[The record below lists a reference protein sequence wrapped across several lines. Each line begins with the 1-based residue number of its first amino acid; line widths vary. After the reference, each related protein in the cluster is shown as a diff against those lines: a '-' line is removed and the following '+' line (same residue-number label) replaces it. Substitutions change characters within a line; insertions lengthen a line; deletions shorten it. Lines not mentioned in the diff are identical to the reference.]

1 MTGRNAGGIM
11 DLDALL
17 QSHGDDAPS
26 GEDMEYDP
34 VFTELEIAAT
44 HGEERQMG
52 DEILPPEDPDYK
64 EVSAKAQEIMERSH
78 DLRAGIFL
86 AEAQLRLKGFPGFAD
101 ATSYVARSLDEYW
114 ATCHPQLDADDD
126 DDPTM
131 RINAILALVDDARIL
146 RGVRRAPLTQSR
158 TFGAISLREIA
169 VAEGESTPTS
179 DMENVP
185 DAGQVSAA
193 FQDTDEEVL
202 RGISEAV
209 ATSLAN
215 VTAIS
220 AKFDEETPGQGPDLD
235 PLIKLLKKAN
245 GKISSALGE
254 PEGEAGAEEG
264 DETEAAAGGGAAM
277 PASVSGGPSGAIN
290 TPTDVQNALD
300 RIISYYER
308 AEPSSPV
315 PLLLVRAKKLV
326 GADFMT
332 IVRDMAYDSVDRVN
346 MIGGISD
353 DD

>member
-1 MTGRNAGGIM
+1 M
-11 DLDALL
+11 DIDALL

-26 GEDMEYDP
+26 GEDLEYDP

-52 DEILPPEDPDYK
+52 DDILPPEDPDYK
-64 EVSAKAQEIMERSH
+64 EVAAKAEEILGRSH

-86 AEAQLRLKGFPGFAD
+86 AEAQLRLKGFPGFSD
-101 ATSYVARSLDEYW
+101 AINYVARCLDEYW
-114 ATCHPQLDADDD
+114 GSCHPQLDADDD

-131 RINAILALVDDARIL
+131 RINAILTLVDDARIL

-158 TFGAISLREIA
+158 TFGAISLREIS
-169 VAEGESTPTS
+169 VADGESTPTS
-179 DMENVP
+179 DMDNVP
-185 DAGQVSAA
+185 DQGQVQAA

-202 RGISEAV
+202 KGISEAV
-209 ATSLAN
+209 AKSLVD

-220 AKFDEETPGQGPDLD
+220 AKFDEMTPGQGPDLD
-235 PLIKLLKKAN
+235 PLIKLLKKASN
-245 GKISSALGE
+245 KIANALGE
-254 PEGEAGAEEG
+254 PEGDAGG
-264 DETEAAAGGGAAM
+264 DDAGDGDAGDGSAPAGRPAGGG
-277 PASVSGGPSGAIN
+277 GTGAIN
-290 TPTDVQNALD
+290 NPTDVQNALD

-315 PLLLVRAKKLV
+315 PLLLTRAKKLV

-353 DD
+353 DE